1 MSKPRE
7 LEIHAGHWDVTN
19 SGANGV
25 LNEVK
30 ENRRFAKRIF
40 EILQSSNVPSTY
52 FEDNVS
58 DNQRDNVN
66 HIIAHHNKDKD
77 GLIVSV
83 HFNASG
89 TKTSRPIGTEVLYSS
104 QKELATELSKVISD
118 ATGGGLLN
126 RGAKYRK
133 DLGILSRTYEPAIL
147 IEVAFVNSTVDAA
160 IYNRDFEKICQATAK
175 VLAKAVGKSLTQG
188 KVEDELTFS
197 SSSLKN
203 KVNTITSDK
212 KLQEKVINEGIKL
225 EAFGNTWHDK
235 FVKGGIKDGDWIG
248 LYILYLEKKG
258 DK

>member
-7 LEIHAGHWDVTN
+7 LEIHAGHWDALN

-40 EILQSSNVPSTY
+40 EILQSNKVPSTY

-58 DNQRDNVN
+58 GNQRDNVN
-66 HIIAHHNKDKD
+66 RIIAHHNKDKD

-89 TKTSRPIGTEVLYSS
+89 TKTSRPIGTEVLYST
-104 QKELATELSKVISD
+104 QKELAAELSKAISD

-133 DLGILSRTYEPAIL
+133 DLGILSRTYEPAVL

-175 VLAKAVGKSLTQG
+175 VLAKAVGKNLTQG

-197 SSSLKN
+197 SPSLKN
-203 KVNTITSDK
+203 KVSTITSDK
-212 KLQEKVINEGIKL
+212 KLQQKVIKEGIKL
-225 EAFGNTWHDK
+225 EAFNASWQDK

-248 LYILYLEKKG
+248 LYILYLEKGGK
-258 DK
+258 